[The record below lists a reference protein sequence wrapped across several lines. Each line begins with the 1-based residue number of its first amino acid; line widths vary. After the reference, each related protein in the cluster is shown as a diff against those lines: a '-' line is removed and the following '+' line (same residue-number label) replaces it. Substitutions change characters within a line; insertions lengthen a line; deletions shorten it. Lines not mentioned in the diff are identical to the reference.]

1 MHLISLLLTTDVNN
15 FQVTM
20 LKDFGKFIV
29 IYFAAN

>member
-1 MHLISLLLTTDVNN
+1 MHLISLLLTTSVNN

-20 LKDFGKFIV
+20 LKDLGKFIV